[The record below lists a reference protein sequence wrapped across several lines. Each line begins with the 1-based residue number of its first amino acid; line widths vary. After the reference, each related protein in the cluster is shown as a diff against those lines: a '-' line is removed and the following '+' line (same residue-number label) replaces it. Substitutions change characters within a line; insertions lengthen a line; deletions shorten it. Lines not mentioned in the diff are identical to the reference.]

1 MTGAEIPDPPGSPR
15 IADPDS
21 SLAALR
27 LIRSRLEQP
36 PGRFTLTLSSP
47 DAMMPFIGA
56 LADHAAALAMLVWY
70 RDGDSREEASRK
82 ALEQVDKMIEDVTL
96 QGLSNDG
103 HSAQD

>member
-1 MTGAEIPDPPGSPR
+1 MTGEEIPDGPESPR
-15 IADPDS
+15 IGDPDS

-36 PGRFTLTLSSP
+36 PGRFTLARSSP
-47 DAMMPFIGA
+47 DALMPFIGA

-70 RDGDSREEASRK
+70 REGDSREEASRK

-96 QGLSNDG
+96 QALSDDG
-103 HSAQD
+103 RSVQD